1 MSKYTKDVRKAR
13 FPTPGE
19 ESYKME
25 LEKARENPL
34 VLKWNWKYH
43 YELVV
48 LNIYTQ
54 KYVQTNVCMCV
65 PSSVH

>member
-1 MSKYTKDVRKAR
+1 
-13 FPTPGE
+13 
-19 ESYKME
+19 ME

-34 VLKWNWKYH
+34 ALKWNWKYQ

-54 KYVQTNVCMCV
+54 KYVQTNVCMRV